1 MSFHIRTCIAVAIVA
16 AAISAHAET
25 PAAPYAGQ
33 QTRSIKA
40 LSDSDM
46 TGLLSGSGAGF
57 AKAAE
62 LNGYPGP
69 AHVLE
74 LAGSLQLN
82 AEQELATRSLLTAH
96 KARAQS
102 LGVELIAAERE
113 LDQLFAQKQADPVAV
128 DRATQ
133 QVGLLQA
140 RLRFEHLKTHLT
152 QTGLLA
158 PEQVR
163 RYAVL
168 RGYATDPGTASPANP
183 ITPSTHHH

>member
-1 MSFHIRTCIAVAIVA
+1 MLLRTRTFVALAIAA

-25 PAAPYAGQ
+25 PAGPYAGQ
-33 QTRSIKA
+33 QQRSIKS
-40 LSDSDM
+40 LSESDM
-46 TGLLSGSGAGF
+46 TGLLNGSGAGF

-69 AHVLE
+69 VHVLE
-74 LAGSLQLN
+74 LAGPLQLN
-82 AEQELATRSLLTAH
+82 AEQETATRSLLVAH
-96 KARAQS
+96 KARAQA

-133 QVGLLQA
+133 QVGQLQA
-140 RLRFEHLKTHLT
+140 RLRSEHLKTHLT
-152 QTGLLA
+152 QTALLA

-168 RGYATDPGTASPANP
+168 RGYATDPATAPAANP
-183 ITPSTHHH
+183 ITPLVHHH

>member
-1 MSFHIRTCIAVAIVA
+1 MSNA
-16 AAISAHAET
+16 ARH
-25 PAAPYAGQ
+25 P
-33 QTRSIKA
+33 
-40 LSDSDM
+40 
-46 TGLLSGSGAGF
+46 
-57 AKAAE
+57 
-62 LNGYPGP
+62 
-69 AHVLE
+69 
-74 LAGSLQLN
+74 
-82 AEQELATRSLLTAH
+82 TRSLLTAH